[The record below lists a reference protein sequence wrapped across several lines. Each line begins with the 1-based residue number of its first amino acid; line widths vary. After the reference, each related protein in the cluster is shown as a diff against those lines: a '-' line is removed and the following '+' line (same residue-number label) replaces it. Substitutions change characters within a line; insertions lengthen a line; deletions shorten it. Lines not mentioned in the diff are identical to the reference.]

1 MVKLKVSLFLI
12 CLYGFAYRSGS
23 RVLGQEALSEL
34 VRR

>member
-1 MVKLKVSLFLI
+1 MVKAEGFALPDLS
-12 CLYGFAYRSGS
+12 YGFAYRSGS